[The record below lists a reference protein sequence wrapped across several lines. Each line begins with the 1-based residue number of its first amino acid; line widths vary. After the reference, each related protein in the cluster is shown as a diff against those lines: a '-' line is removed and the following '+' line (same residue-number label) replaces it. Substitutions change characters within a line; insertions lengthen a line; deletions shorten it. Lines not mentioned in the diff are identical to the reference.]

1 MQGWGATDEKATLTS
16 VIGLVHVMSP
26 GGQSRRVLSGQS
38 AFPGE
43 TVVVGPKSETDLTL
57 PDGSS
62 LSLSSGTK
70 LKIASL
76 KQPSAKDKNFLFTL
90 DVGKLF
96 VQVKKLLSSKSSFE
110 INAGGVICGV
120 RGTSFNLGYNPENHQ
135 LDLDV
140 YSGTVGATGGGNTQL
155 FTGGQHGHFVNG
167 TWDGKIGTAPPP
179 PNGTKGGNGSGSSGT
194 GTGGTGSGGNG
205 TGNGGNGGSSGGTGG
220 SSGTGG
226 DNSGGGSTG
235 GTGGNNGSPVGG
247 GTTGSGLPNPTTG
260 DTGTGYQPNSS
271 LGDLNGQFL
280 SGVVVNGDNNLNSA
294 QQTIHFQLILPGRE
308 TGP

>member
-16 VIGLVHVMSP
+16 IIGLVHVMSP

-140 YSGTVGATGGGNTQL
+140 YSGTVGTTGGGNTQL

-179 PNGTKGGNGSGSSGT
+179 PNGTKGGT
-194 GTGGTGSGGNG
+194 ARV
-205 TGNGGNGGSSGGTGG
+205 
-220 SSGTGG
+220 
-226 DNSGGGSTG
+226 
-235 GTGGNNGSPVGG
+235 PVAPEPAARGPG
-247 GTTGSGLPNPTTG
+247 ETEQGMAVMAEAQAEQAVPAAPAAIIQAAAPPGERAVIMGARLGEGRPAPV
-260 DTGTGYQPNSS
+260 YPIPQPAIREPATS
-271 LGDLNGQFL
+271 LIVLW
-280 SGVVVNGDNNLNSA
+280 A
-294 QQTIHFQLILPGRE
+294 T
-308 TGP
+308 